1 MFLFCDFR
9 SQMISQDD
17 FNFIS
22 RFDSADAQGRDALI
36 RENPSQL
43 AKTFFSL
50 LSQIS
55 KDTTLQYLLTL
66 LDDLLQVCLAVIMLR
81 PFCLSSAPFPISTI
95 VLSKFC
101 TAHVHV
107 IIGMLTLEFRCI
119 PGSGRRCS

>member
-1 MFLFCDFR
+1 MFLGCDFR

-66 LDDLLQVCLAVIMLR
+66 LDDLLQVCLAMAIR
-81 PFCLSSAPFPISTI
+81 NPKNCF
-95 VLSKFC
+95 
-101 TAHVHV
+101 
-107 IIGMLTLEFRCI
+107 
-119 PGSGRRCS
+119 